1 MRLLLTVI
9 FSMILLGMLWVTVV
23 ASLERNIFKAG
34 SELMSDAWFRA
45 TLVDAYFGFITFY
58 VWVAYRERRWAGR
71 ILWLIAILLL
81 GNIAMAVYVL
91 LQLGRVRAEWPLYSI
106 LLRPEHY
113 TQVALASQDA

>member
-34 SELMSDAWFRA
+34 SELMSDGWFRA

-91 LQLGRVRAEWPLYSI
+91 LQLGRVQADWPLYSI

-113 TQVALASQDA
+113 SQAALASQDA